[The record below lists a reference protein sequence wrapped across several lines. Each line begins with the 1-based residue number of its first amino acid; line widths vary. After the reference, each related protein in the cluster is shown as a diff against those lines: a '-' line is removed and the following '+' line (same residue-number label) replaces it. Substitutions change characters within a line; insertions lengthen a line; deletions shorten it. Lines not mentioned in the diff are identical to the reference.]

1 MSAIPS
7 VADPVAAWLAQR
19 PPLTRAQKY
28 DRLAFTFCKMGTV
41 GLIAWLVT
49 PPIFVLAVAPV
60 AIYLYGRAVA
70 MGITRSQC
78 VLRRPLL
85 IMGFWAAVAAADAT
99 ACWYCAECQVASR
112 SVSTGRVSRPRI
124 GRICGVWDERL
135 SSRRLAWLMRPPGGY
150 SANVWPIRPPRA

>member
-1 MSAIPS
+1 VSAIPS
-7 VADPVAAWLAQR
+7 AADPVAAWLAQR

-49 PPIFVLAVAPV
+49 PPNFVLAVALV

-99 ACWYCAECQVASR
+99 
-112 SVSTGRVSRPRI
+112 
-124 GRICGVWDERL
+124 
-135 SSRRLAWLMRPPGGY
+135 WLLVLR
-150 SANVWPIRPPRA
+150 

>member
-7 VADPVAAWLAQR
+7 AADPVAAWLAQR

-49 PPIFVLAVAPV
+49 PPIFVLAVALV
-60 AIYLYGRAVA
+60 AIYLCGRAVA

-99 ACWYCAECQVASR
+99 
-112 SVSTGRVSRPRI
+112 
-124 GRICGVWDERL
+124 
-135 SSRRLAWLMRPPGGY
+135 WLLVLR
-150 SANVWPIRPPRA
+150 